1 LARLGGSAK
10 CISKVPRWFAATAQV
25 PIGKDKVQSPMIW
38 AFRELDDKEDKT
50 VKWVVMI
57 VFRAN

>member
-1 LARLGGSAK
+1 
-10 CISKVPRWFAATAQV
+10 
-25 PIGKDKVQSPMIW
+25 MIW
-38 AFRELDDKEDKT
+38 AVRELDDKQDKT

>member
-1 LARLGGSAK
+1 LEAPPNASLK
-10 CISKVPRWFAATAQV
+10 WFAATAQV

-38 AFRELDDKEDKT
+38 AVRELDDKEDKI